1 MEHGLEGW
9 IGGTFDPRS
18 ALVDERRRSERL
30 LADVERSMRDV
41 SDARDGANV
50 DDEHDPEGATLAWER
65 GSLGAVRDDAVR
77 RIAEVDA
84 ALARLD
90 AGTWGICV
98 VGGEPIPE
106 ARLAAKPWAA
116 TCVAHA

>member
-1 MEHGLEGW
+1 MPTDTDATG
-9 IGGTFDPRS
+9 FDART
-18 ALVDERRRSERL
+18 ALGAERDRTARL

-65 GSLGAVRDDAVR
+65 GSLAAVRDDAVR
-77 RIAEVDA
+77 RLGEVDR
-84 ALARLD
+84 ALDRLRTGRYGRCAVD
-90 AGTWGICV
+90 GA
-98 VGGEPIPE
+98 PIPE

-116 TCVAHA
+116 TCVVHAG

>member
-1 MEHGLEGW
+1 MDL
-9 IGGTFDPRS
+9 DPRA
-18 ALVDERRRSERL
+18 ALDGERVRAAKL

-41 SDARDGANV
+41 SDARDGANT

-65 GSLGAVRDDAVR
+65 ASLGAVRDDARR
-77 RIAEVDA
+77 RIDQVDA
-84 ALARLD
+84 ALRRLD
-90 AGTWGICV
+90 AGTYGRCA

-106 ARLAAKPWAA
+106 ARLAAVPWAA